1 MASGV
6 KVSQASAVSQQAE
19 GTGAPEMHLRRG
31 TASYRRASLALFA
44 GAFITYAVMYC
55 TQPLLPIYTRE
66 FHITPAEASLSI
78 SVTTSA
84 LAITM
89 LLAGSLAEAWGRK
102 PVMTIA
108 LFATAILA
116 VLGAFAPTFPA
127 LLVVRAVQGIV
138 LAGVPAIAMA
148 YLSEEVYAPSLGYA
162 MGMMI
167 GGNALGGMVGRI
179 SIGIVTDIS
188 SWRLALAV
196 LGFIGLAAAV
206 DFWRTLP
213 PSRHFERRPL
223 ALSTLGTALLRHLR
237 DPGLRCLYG
246 IGFLL
251 MGGFVTM
258 YNYIGFHLSAPP
270 YNLSQSVISWIFVLY
285 LVGAFAS
292 TWMGHLADRF
302 GRRRILWVGV
312 AIMLTGGL
320 VTLPASVPI
329 KILGVAIFTFGFFA
343 AHSIASSWVGL
354 RATAERAQASAL
366 YLFFYYIGASV
377 GGTSGGLFWAW
388 LGWPGV
394 IGLIAVFLIGA
405 FAITLRLSKI
415 PPVAAFPAR

>member
-1 MASGV
+1 MASTV
-6 KVSQASAVSQQAE
+6 EVSQPAE
-19 GTGAPEMHLRRG
+19 ATDAADSHLQRG
-31 TASYRRASLALFA
+31 TARFRRASLALFA

-55 TQPLLPIYTRE
+55 TQPLLPAYTRE
-66 FHITPAEASLSI
+66 FHISPAEASLSI
-78 SVTTSA
+78 SVTTTM
-84 LAITM
+84 LAISM
-89 LLAGSLAEAWGRK
+89 LVAGSLAEAWGRK

-108 LFATAILA
+108 LFATAVLA

-127 LLVVRAVQGIV
+127 LLVIRAVQGVV

-167 GGNALGGMVGRI
+167 GGNALGGLMGRI

-188 SWRLALAV
+188 NWRIALAV
-196 LGFIGLAAAV
+196 LGLIGLAAAV
-206 DFWRTLP
+206 YFWRTLP
-213 PSRHFERRPL
+213 PSRHFEQRPL
-223 ALSTLGTALLRHLR
+223 ALASLGTALLRHLR
-237 DPGLRCLYG
+237 DPGLLCLYG

-251 MGGFVTM
+251 MGSFVTM

-270 YNLSQSVISWIFVLY
+270 YNLSQSLISGIFVLY
-285 LVGAFAS
+285 LVGVFSS
-292 TWMGHLADRF
+292 TWMGHLADRL
-302 GRRRILWVGV
+302 GRRRVLWTAV
-312 AIMLTGGL
+312 AIMLAGAI

-329 KILGVAIFTFGFFA
+329 KILGVAIFTFGFFG
-343 AHSIASSWVGL
+343 AHSIASSWVGR
-354 RATAERAQASAL
+354 RAIGEKAQASAL

-394 IGLIAVFLIGA
+394 IGLIAVLLLGA
-405 FAITLRLSKI
+405 FAITLRLAKI
-415 PPVAAFPAR
+415 PPVVALHAQ

>member
-6 KVSQASAVSQQAE
+6 EILWPATESDAAE
-19 GTGAPEMHLRRG
+19 SHLRRG
-31 TASYRRASLALFA
+31 TASYRNASLALFA

-84 LAITM
+84 LAIAM
-89 LLAGSLAEAWGRK
+89 LLAGSLSEAWGRK

-108 LFATAILA
+108 LFATAALA

-167 GGNALGGMVGRI
+167 GGNALGGLAGRI

-188 SWRLALAV
+188 SWRIALAV
-196 LGFIGLAAAV
+196 LGLIGLAAAV
-206 DFWRTLP
+206 YFWRTLP

-223 ALSTLGTALLRHLR
+223 TLSSLGAALLRHLR
-237 DPGLRCLYG
+237 DPGLLWLYG

-251 MGGFVTM
+251 MGSFVTM

-270 YNLSQSVISWIFVLY
+270 YNLSQSIISWIFVLY
-285 LVGAFAS
+285 LVGVFSS

-302 GRRRILWVGV
+302 GRRRVLWVGV
-312 AIMLTGGL
+312 AIMLTGAIT
-320 VTLPASVPI
+320 TLSASMPI
-329 KILGVAIFTFGFFA
+329 KILGVAIFTFGFFG
-343 AHSIASSWVGL
+343 AHSIASSWVGR

-394 IGLIAVFLIGA
+394 IGLIAVFLLGA
-405 FAITLRLSKI
+405 FAITLRLAKI
-415 PPVAAFPAR
+415 PPLAAPLPMP